1 MTTPFIIQVPDPL
14 EDRSLPRFF
23 LGWNWVEEPPR
34 HVVID
39 FSRVTFTAPW
49 AAALF
54 GAYGRWLQDVGDR
67 EVDLWLD
74 EETDAGRFL
83 VRAGLPA
90 LLGKTGM
97 SQSPGVTS
105 RIFPLTQIHSSD
117 EIQPCVTS
125 LVNLLAI
132 KDAEI
137 SDAIRYSLVELL
149 RNVVQHAASGIGAVV
164 IGNYYPVAGQVN
176 VVVADAGCGIRAA
189 LNERYREINDDYK
202 AVKFALQPHVSGT
215 FQRGAYESMAS
226 NAGLGLFFIKEIAT
240 RSGGGLFLGS
250 GTMLADLRG
259 NPDGSPS
266 KRYFTSKFRGWRGTL
281 ALLQLHLGNIE
292 EFGDLLQRC
301 REIAA
306 EVRRD
311 PSELK
316 LDFIEDVPD
325 LGGTTVVKV
334 RDFEENVE
342 RADSVREDQILPAL
356 ESDGLVVLDFSG
368 IRAATQS
375 FIHALLYRVFRDGK
389 DVEISLSIAGADR
402 ATQEAI
408 RAVTAYARVFPE
420 APPVFLDTD

>member
-1 MTTPFIIQVPDPL
+1 MTTPFIISVPDPL
-14 EDRSLPRFF
+14 TDRSLAPFF
-23 LGWNWVEEPPR
+23 RGWNWLEDPPQ
-34 HVVID
+34 HVAID
-39 FSRVTFTAPW
+39 FSQVNFAAPW

-54 GAYGRWLQDVGDR
+54 GAYGRWLQDVRGR
-67 EVDLWLD
+67 EVDLWIN

-90 LLGKTGM
+90 LLGKTGP
-97 SQSPGVTS
+97 SPPPEATS
-105 RIFPLTQIHSSD
+105 RIFPLAQIHRSN
-117 EIQPCVTS
+117 EIQPCVSS
-125 LVNLLAI
+125 LVDLLAVE
-132 KDAEI
+132 DEEI
-137 SDAIRYSLVELL
+137 ADAIRYSLIELL
-149 RNVVQHAASGIGAVV
+149 RNVVQHAASKIGAVV
-164 IGNYYPVAGQVN
+164 IGNYFPVAGQVD
-176 VVVADAGCGIRAA
+176 VVVADFGHGIRAA
-189 LNERYREINDDYK
+189 LNERYQEISDDYK

-250 GTMLADLRG
+250 GSMLADLRG
-259 NPDGSPS
+259 NPDGSPLR
-266 KRYFTSKFRGWRGTL
+266 RYFTSKTSGWRGTL
-281 ALLQLHLGNIE
+281 ALLQLKRGYIE

-306 EVRRD
+306 EVRRN

-325 LGGTTVVKV
+325 LEGATVVKV
-334 RDFEENVE
+334 RDFEEDVE

-356 ESDGLVVLDFSG
+356 ESDGLIVLDFSG

-375 FIHALLYRVFRDGK
+375 FIHALLYRVFRDGSH
-389 DVEISLSIAGADR
+389 VETSLSIAGADR

-408 RAVTAYARVFPE
+408 RAVTAYARVP
-420 APPVFLDTD
+420 